1 MQSNQIDPFI
11 NQNTAPAEAGEV
23 NSSDETLLAN
33 LNPEQ
38 RRAVLTTEGPLLVL
52 AGAGSGKTRVI
63 TSRVA
68 WLVKHMD
75 VHPAQILAI
84 TFTNKAANE
93 MKERISD
100 LIGLSARGAWI
111 GTFHS
116 MMLRIL
122 RRHAEMLGYRSQ
134 FAIFDTSDQE
144 RVMRDVLEELNI
156 SKRTLTPREA
166 LNRIGNFKNKGMK
179 PSDIRKS
186 RSSYMA
192 EDLAK
197 IYEKYQKALFERN
210 AMDFDDILLQT
221 LRLFAEQ
228 PHILAQYQHQ
238 FRYIL
243 VDEYQDTNR
252 VQYDLVLRL
261 SDKYKNLCVVGDDDQ
276 SIYSFRGADVQN
288 ILDFEQDFPDATVIR
303 LEQNYRSTSVIL
315 AAANNIIQENTA
327 RKHKRLWTAID
338 GGEPIMLYR
347 AEDHFD
353 EARFVARDISRR
365 LQAEDKPDDLS
376 FAVLYRMNALSRNIE
391 SALRDSNINYHIY
404 GGTRFYDRRE
414 IKDVTAYLRLIMT
427 PDDDVAFRRAV
438 QVPRRGIGEVTVERI
453 NALAGENNVSMLEI
467 ARNAGV
473 YEDLAR
479 AAGRVSGFAK
489 LIEGLRSKLEQADSD
504 MNLAD
509 FIRLVEH
516 SSGMVAALEEEAG
529 RGNAEAPSRLENL
542 QELLSDALEFEANLL
557 REDEEGAFDDP
568 FYEEEEKELT
578 PLTILQSFLERTALY
593 TDQDTE
599 GEEPL
604 VSLMTIHS
612 AKGLEFDV
620 VYLVGAEEG
629 IFPSSRCFESPDG
642 LEEERRLAYVAVTR
656 AKQELLITTATNRL
670 LFGSTQY
677 NIPSRFLESIP
688 EDLMQR
694 RGTAVQQRDYSSAA
708 GMRSDRNLFA
718 STFASAFSER
728 IGQSSG
734 KTGGLDPNDLSI
746 GDKVRHANRGV
757 GEIIKINLVSG
768 DAILTI
774 DFDGETKRFMASQSF
789 LTKE

>member
-1 MQSNQIDPFI
+1 M
-11 NQNTAPAEAGEV
+11 
-23 NSSDETLLAN
+23 
-33 LNPEQ
+33 
-38 RRAVLTTEGPLLVL
+38 
-52 AGAGSGKTRVI
+52 
-63 TSRVA
+63 
-68 WLVKHMD
+68 
-75 VHPAQILAI
+75 
-84 TFTNKAANE
+84 
-93 MKERISD
+93 
-100 LIGLSARGAWI
+100 
-111 GTFHS
+111 
-116 MMLRIL
+116 
-122 RRHAEMLGYRSQ
+122 
-134 FAIFDTSDQE
+134 
-144 RVMRDVLEELNI
+144 
-156 SKRTLTPREA
+156 
-166 LNRIGNFKNKGMK
+166 
-179 PSDIRKS
+179 
-186 RSSYMA
+186 
-192 EDLAK
+192 
-197 IYEKYQKALFERN
+197 
-210 AMDFDDILLQT
+210 
-221 LRLFAEQ
+221 
-228 PHILAQYQHQ
+228 
-238 FRYIL
+238 
-243 VDEYQDTNR
+243 
-252 VQYDLVLRL
+252 
-261 SDKYKNLCVVGDDDQ
+261 
-276 SIYSFRGADVQN
+276 
-288 ILDFEQDFPDATVIR
+288 
-303 LEQNYRSTSVIL
+303 
-315 AAANNIIQENTA
+315 
-327 RKHKRLWTAID
+327 
-338 GGEPIMLYR
+338 
-347 AEDHFD
+347 
-353 EARFVARDISRR
+353 
-365 LQAEDKPDDLS
+365 
-376 FAVLYRMNALSRNIE
+376 
-391 SALRDSNINYHIY
+391 
-404 GGTRFYDRRE
+404 
-414 IKDVTAYLRLIMT
+414 
-427 PDDDVAFRRAV
+427 
-438 QVPRRGIGEVTVERI
+438 
-453 NALAGENNVSMLEI
+453 
-467 ARNAGV
+467 
-473 YEDLAR
+473 
-479 AAGRVSGFAK
+479 
-489 LIEGLRSKLEQADSD
+489 
-504 MNLAD
+504 
-509 FIRLVEH
+509 
-516 SSGMVAALEEEAG
+516 
-529 RGNAEAPSRLENL
+529 ENL

>member
-1 MQSNQIDPFI
+1 MQSNQIDPLT
-11 NQNTAPAEAGEV
+11 NQNTASAATDEA
-23 NSSDETLLAN
+23 LLAK

-38 RRAVLTTEGPLLVL
+38 RRAVLTSEGPLLVL

-63 TSRVA
+63 TRRVA
-68 WLVKHMD
+68 WLVQHKG

-93 MKERISD
+93 MKERIAS
-100 LIGLSARGAWI
+100 LIGIRARGAWI

-122 RRHAEMLGYRSQ
+122 RRHAEFLGYRPQ

-166 LNRIGNFKNKGMK
+166 LNRVGGFKNKGMK
-179 PSDIRKS
+179 PSDVRKNH
-186 RSSYMA
+186 SSYLA
-192 EDLAK
+192 ADLAE

-221 LRLFAEQ
+221 LELFAQQE
-228 PHILAQYQHQ
+228 HILAQYQHQ

-252 VQYDLVLRL
+252 VQYDLVLL
-261 SDKYKNLCVVGDDDQ
+261 LAAQHKNLCVVGDDDQ

-288 ILDFEQDFPDATVIR
+288 ILDFEKDFPDATIIR

-315 AAANNIIQENTA
+315 AAANNIIQENTE

-338 GGEPIMLYR
+338 GGAPIMVYS
-347 AEDHFD
+347 ADDHFD
-353 EARFVARDISRR
+353 EARFVARDIARR
-365 LQAEDKPDDLS
+365 LEADDTPKDQS
-376 FAVLYRMNALSRNIE
+376 FAILYRMNALSRNIE
-391 SALRDSNINYHIY
+391 YALRESQINYHIY

-427 PDDDVAFRRAV
+427 PEDDVAFRRAV
-438 QVPRRGIGEVTVERI
+438 QVPRRGIGEVTIERI
-453 NALAGENNVSMLEI
+453 NALAGEHGVSMLDI
-467 ARNAGV
+467 SRDASA
-473 YEDLAR
+473 YEDLSR
-479 AAGRVSGFAK
+479 AAGRVAGFAQ
-489 LIEGLRSKLEQADSD
+489 LIDALRAKLEEADEN
-504 MNLAD
+504 MTLAD
-509 FIRLVEH
+509 FINLVENR
-516 SSGMVAALEEEAG
+516 SGMIAALKEEAE

-557 REDEEGAFDDP
+557 REDEEGVFFDP
-568 FYEEEEKELT
+568 FYEEEEQELT

-599 GEEPL
+599 EEEPQ

-620 VYLVGAEEG
+620 VYLIGAEEN
-629 IFPSSRCFESPDG
+629 IFPSSRCFESPEG

-656 AKQELLITTATNRL
+656 AKQELLMTTASNRL

-677 NIPSRFLESIP
+677 NMPSRFIESIP
-688 EDLMQR
+688 EDLIQR
-694 RGTAVQQRDYSSAA
+694 RGTAAQKRDYASVSK
-708 GMRSDRNLFA
+708 RSDRNLFA
-718 STFASAFSER
+718 SIVGNKSER
-728 IGQSSG
+728 IEQSSE
-734 KTGGLDPNDLSI
+734 KSGGLDPQDLAI
-746 GDKVRHANRGV
+746 GDKISHASFGL
-757 GEIIKINLVSG
+757 GEIRKITTVG
-768 DAILTI
+768 KDAILTI
-774 DFDGETKRFMASQSF
+774 DFDGVVKRFMASQSF

>member
-1 MQSNQIDPFI
+1 MQSKQTDPLLK
-11 NQNTAPAEAGEV
+11 NNTAPAAGEKT
-23 NSSDETLLAN
+23 DTFEEALLGS

-38 RRAVLTTEGPLLVL
+38 RRAVTTTEGPLLVL

-68 WLVKHMD
+68 WLVKKMS

-93 MKERISD
+93 MKERIAS
-100 LIGLSARGAWI
+100 LIGLSARGSWI

-134 FAIFDTSDQE
+134 FAIFDVSDQQ
-144 RVMRDVLEELNI
+144 RVMRDVLAELNI

-179 PSDIRKS
+179 PSEVRKS
-186 RSSYMA
+186 SSFMA
-192 EDLAK
+192 SDLAQ
-197 IYEKYQKALFERN
+197 IYDRYQKALFERN
-210 AMDFDDILLQT
+210 AMDFDDILLQS
-221 LRLFAEQ
+221 LRLFEEQ

-252 VQYDLVLRL
+252 VQYDLVVQL
-261 SDKYKNLCVVGDDDQ
+261 SAKHKNLCVVGDDDQ

-288 ILDFEQDFPDATVIR
+288 ILDFEKDFPNAKVIR

-327 RKHKRLWTAID
+327 RKHKRLWTAIN
-338 GGEPIMLYR
+338 GGEPIMIYR
-347 AEDHFD
+347 ADDHFD
-353 EARFVARDISRR
+353 EARFVAKDIARR
-365 LQAEDKPDDLS
+365 LEAENKPKNLS

-391 SALRDSNINYHIY
+391 YALRESNINYHIY
-404 GGTRFYDRRE
+404 GGTRFYDRQE

-427 PDDDVAFRRAV
+427 PEDDVAFRRAV
-438 QVPRRGIGEVTVERI
+438 QVPRRGIGEVTIERI
-453 NALAGENNVSMLEI
+453 NALAGENEVSMLDI
-467 ARNAGV
+467 SRNA
-473 YEDLAR
+473 YDYADLSR
-479 AAGRVSGFAK
+479 VAGRVSGFAQ
-489 LIEGLRSKLEQADSD
+489 LIDGLRVKLEQPQDD
-504 MNLAD
+504 MTLAD

-516 SSGMVAALEEEAG
+516 RSGMIASLQEQAE

-557 REDEEGAFDDP
+557 RENEEGAFEDP
-568 FYEEEEKELT
+568 FYQEEEQELT
-578 PLTILQSFLERTALY
+578 SERILQNFLERTALY

-599 GEEPL
+599 HEEPL
-604 VSLMTIHS
+604 VSLMTVHS

-629 IFPSSRCFESPDG
+629 IFPSSRCFESPEG

-656 AKQELLITTATNRL
+656 AKKELLVTTATNRL

-677 NIPSRFLESIP
+677 NIPSRFIESIP
-688 EDLMQR
+688 EDLVQR
-694 RGTAVQQRDYSSAA
+694 RGTAAQRRDFSSAA
-708 GMRSDRNLFA
+708 QVKSDRNLFA
-718 STFASAFSER
+718 SVVGKDRNER
-728 IGQSSG
+728 IEQSSE
-734 KTGGLDPNDLSI
+734 KTSGIDPKELSV
-746 GDKVRHANRGV
+746 GDKIRHASRGI
-757 GEIIKINLVSG
+757 GEIRKINIVGG

-774 DFDGETKRFMASQSF
+774 DFDGETRRFMASQSF

>member
-1 MQSNQIDPFI
+1 MQSNQTDPLTKH
-11 NQNTAPAEAGEV
+11 NTAPAANGEV
-23 NSSDETLLAN
+23 DTFDEALLAN

-38 RRAVLTTEGPLLVL
+38 RRAVTTTEGPLLVL

-68 WLVKHMD
+68 WLVKHKGI
-75 VHPAQILAI
+75 HPAQILAI

-93 MKERISD
+93 MKDRITS

-122 RRHAEMLGYRSQ
+122 RRHADLLGYRSQ
-134 FAIFDTSDQE
+134 FAIFDISDQE

-166 LNRIGNFKNKGMK
+166 LNRIGSFKNKGMK
-179 PSDIRKS
+179 PSEVKKS
-186 RSSYMA
+186 SSYIA
-192 EDLAK
+192 SDLAR
-197 IYEKYQKALFERN
+197 IYERYQKTLFERN

-228 PHILAQYQHQ
+228 PHISAQYQHQ
-238 FRYIL
+238 FRYVL

-252 VQYDLVLRL
+252 VQYDLVLQL
-261 SDKYKNLCVVGDDDQ
+261 SAKHKNLCVVGDDDQ
-276 SIYSFRGADVQN
+276 SIYAFRGADVQN
-288 ILDFEQDFPDATVIR
+288 ILDFEKDFSDATVIR

-338 GGEPIMLYR
+338 GGEPIMIYS
-347 AEDHFD
+347 ADDHFD
-353 EARFVARDISRR
+353 EARFVARDIARK
-365 LQAEDKPDDLS
+365 LEAENKPKGLS

-391 SALRDSNINYHIY
+391 YALRESNINYHIY

-427 PDDDVAFRRAV
+427 PEDDVAFRRAV
-438 QVPRRGIGEVTVERI
+438 QVPRRGIGEVSIERI
-453 NALAGENNVSMLEI
+453 NALAGENDVSMLEI
-467 ARNAGV
+467 SRNASA
-473 YEDLAR
+473 YEELSR
-479 AAGRVSGFAK
+479 VAGRAMGFAQ
-489 LIEGLRSKLEQADSD
+489 LIAELRARLEQAEDD
-504 MNLAD
+504 MTLAD

-516 SSGMVAALEEEAG
+516 RSGMISALQEEAE

-542 QELLSDALEFEANLL
+542 KELLSDALEFEANLL
-557 REDEEGAFDDP
+557 REDEEGAFEDP
-568 FYEEEEKELT
+568 FYQEEEQELT
-578 PLTILQSFLERTALY
+578 PLTILQNFLERTALY

-599 GEEPL
+599 DEEPL
-604 VSLMTIHS
+604 VSLMTVHS
-612 AKGLEFDV
+612 AKGLEFDI

-629 IFPSSRCFESPDG
+629 IFPSSRCFENPDG

-656 AKQELLITTATNRL
+656 AKKELLVTTATNRL

-677 NIPSRFLESIP
+677 NIPSRFIESIP
-688 EDLMQR
+688 EDLVQR
-694 RGTAVQQRDYSSAA
+694 RGTAPQKRDYSSAA
-708 GMRSDRNLFA
+708 RVQTDRNLFA
-718 STFASAFSER
+718 SVVGSERSER
-728 IGQSSG
+728 IEHSSEQA
-734 KTGGLDPNDLSI
+734 GGIDPKELSV
-746 GDKVRHANRGV
+746 GDKIRHASRGV
-757 GEIIKINLVSG
+757 GEIRKINIVGG

-774 DFDGETKRFMASQSF
+774 DFDGETRRFMASQSF

>member
-1 MQSNQIDPFI
+1 MQSQQNNPLI
-11 NQNTAPAEAGEV
+11 NQNTAPADASEV
-23 NSSDETLLAN
+23 NTCDKALLAN

-68 WLVKHMD
+68 WLVQHKN

-100 LIGLSARGAWI
+100 LIGISARGAWI

-134 FAIFDTSDQE
+134 FAIFDSSDQE

-166 LNRIGNFKNKGMK
+166 LNKVGNFKNKGMK
-179 PSDIRKS
+179 PSEVRRS
-186 RSSYMA
+186 RSSYMT
-192 EDLAK
+192 EELAK

-221 LRLFAEQ
+221 LRLFSEQ
-228 PHILAQYQHQ
+228 PQILAQYQHQ

-252 VQYDLVLRL
+252 VQYDLVLQL
-261 SDKYKNLCVVGDDDQ
+261 SDQHKNLCVVGDDDQ

-288 ILDFEQDFPDATVIR
+288 ILDFEKDFPNATVIR

-327 RKHKRLWTAID
+327 RKHKRLWTAIE
-338 GGEPIMLYR
+338 GGEAILLYR

-353 EARFVARDISRR
+353 EARFVARDIARR
-365 LQAEDKPDDLS
+365 LEAENKPDDLS

-391 SALRDSNINYHIY
+391 YALRESNINYHIY

-438 QVPRRGIGEVTVERI
+438 QAPRRGIGEVTIERI
-453 NALAGENNVSMLEI
+453 NALAGENMVSMLDI
-467 ARNAGV
+467 SRKAGA
-473 YEDLAR
+473 YEDLSR
-479 AAGRVSGFAK
+479 VAGRVAGFAQ
-489 LIEGLRSKLEQADSD
+489 LIDGLRAKLEQAEDN
-504 MNLAD
+504 MTLAD
-509 FIRLVEH
+509 FVRLVEH
-516 SSGMVAALEEEAG
+516 RSGMVAALEEEAE

-557 REDEEGAFDDP
+557 RENEEGAFDDP
-568 FYEEEEKELT
+568 FYEEEKQELT

-599 GEEPL
+599 DEEAL

-629 IFPSSRCFESPDG
+629 IFPSSRSYESPDG
-642 LEEERRLAYVAVTR
+642 MEEERRLAYVAVTR
-656 AKQELLITTATNRL
+656 AKQELLITTASNRL

-677 NIPSRFLESIP
+677 NPPSRFIESIP
-688 EDLMQR
+688 EDLLQR
-694 RGTAVQQRDYSSAA
+694 RGSAVELRDFSSAA
-708 GMRSDRNLFA
+708 RVRADRNLFA
-718 STFASAFSER
+718 TTLGAAFTER
-728 IGQSSG
+728 IEKSSK
-734 KTGGLDPNDLSI
+734 KTGGLDPNALAK
-746 GDKVRHANRGV
+746 GDKVRHANLGV
-757 GEIIKINLVSG
+757 GEIIKINLVAG

-774 DFDGETKRFMASQSF
+774 DFDGVIKRFMASQSF